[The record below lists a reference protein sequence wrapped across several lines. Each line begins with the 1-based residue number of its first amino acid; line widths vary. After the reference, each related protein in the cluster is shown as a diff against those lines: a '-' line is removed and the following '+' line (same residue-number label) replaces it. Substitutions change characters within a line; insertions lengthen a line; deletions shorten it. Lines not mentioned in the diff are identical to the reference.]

1 MPRGFQR
8 VIDYRFRYCDYRFR
22 YCDYGFRL
30 IRLQIPA
37 VSTTDSGRYPQAFR
51 VLGEGL
57 GDGYRLQIPAKGWF
71 A

>member
-8 VIDYRFRYCDYRFR
+8 INDYKFRYCDYRFR
-22 YCDYGFRL
+22 HCDYGFRL

-37 VSTTDSGRYPQAFR
+37 VSTTDDGRYPQAFGAL
-51 VLGEGL
+51 VEDFGG
-57 GDGYRLQIPAKGWF
+57 GYRLQIPAIGWF